1 MDFRISVEGFKL
13 EGEFRLADLEA
24 MLTCIRHNRRAIGGY
39 FSTISRGRLLL
50 GVNMFLLTDDNPG
63 AAFSFNPVD
72 KKGNPA
78 TIENVKWSVADPT
91 LLTLSVSGDNMTA
104 TIASAAGLGTSQLNV
119 TFNPTGDDA
128 VIVSAALDV
137 QVVAGE
143 AFSATIF
150 PVNTPPVI
158 TPPVSP
164 QP

>member
-1 MDFRISVEGFKL
+1 MDFRISVEGFRL
-13 EGEFRLADLEA
+13 EGEFRIADLEA
-24 MLTCIRHNRRAIGGY
+24 MLSCIRRSRRAIGGY
-39 FSTISRGRLLL
+39 FSTVRRGRLLL

-63 AAFSFNPVD
+63 QAFSFNPVD

-78 TIENVKWSVADPT
+78 TIENVKWTVSDPT

-104 TIASAAGLGTSQLNV
+104 TIASAAGLGVAQLNV

-128 VIVSAALDV
+128 VTVSAALDV

-143 AFSATIF
+143 AFSATIV
-150 PVNTPPVI
+150 PVNA
-158 TPPVSP
+158 PPVSP